1 MKANE
6 FLIDKLKQLAAKFE
20 EIQIRYEFRDTTQS
34 HLVEIIPLRIFE
46 ENEAYMQEEAKL
58 EAEFEQLYPTEEIIF
73 ISEGSL
79 TEIITAELELGY
91 DKIRFK
97 NETSDIEFVIEG
109 YNNIVEPRN
118 NHDYSLAA

>member
-1 MKANE
+1 MKAND
-6 FLIDKLKQLAAKFE
+6 FLIEKLKQLAEKIE
-20 EIQIRYEFRDTTQS
+20 EIQIRYEFRNSTQS

-109 YNNIVEPRN
+109 YNNIVETRN

>member
-1 MKANE
+1 MKANDFIIE
-6 FLIDKLKQLAAKFE
+6 KLKQLAEKIK
-20 EIQIRYEFRDTTQS
+20 EIQIRYEFRNSTQS

-46 ENEAYMQEEAKL
+46 EDEAYMKEEAKL

-79 TEIITAELELGY
+79 TEIITEELELGY

-109 YNNIVEPRN
+109 YNDTVETRN